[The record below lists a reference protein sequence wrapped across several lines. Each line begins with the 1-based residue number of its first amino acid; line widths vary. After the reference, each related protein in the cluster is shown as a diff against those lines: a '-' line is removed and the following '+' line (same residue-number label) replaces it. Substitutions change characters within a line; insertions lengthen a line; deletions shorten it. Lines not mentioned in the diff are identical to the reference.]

1 MVDSTLVLYG
11 QILAYTFYCIFILL
25 LMGWF
30 ALKVV
35 KLGKNSGVKPALFYT
50 FVGFLTILGVSLHII
65 TFNTIP

>member
-11 QILAYTFYCIFILL
+11 QTLAYTFYCIVILL

-35 KLGKNSGVKPALFYT
+35 KPEKNSGVKPVLFYT
-50 FVGFLTILGVSLHII
+50 FVGFLTIFGVSLHII